1 MEGGSESFDSLLSSV
16 RRGLVVYETI
26 GEWLSNPVSGHLNA
40 TVTYGELIE
49 DGEFKGVV
57 RGVVISG
64 NFYNLFKDNIEGLS
78 RELDNMYNVYTP
90 AVMLRDVT
98 VSSK

>member
-1 MEGGSESFDSLLSSV
+1 
-16 RRGLVVYETI
+16 VV
-26 GEWLSNPVSGHLNA
+26 V
-40 TVTYGELIE
+40 
-49 DGEFKGVV
+49 
-57 RGVVISG
+57 SG